1 MEARM
6 GIKEQ
11 PVTRRMEYGT
21 LRRYKCRVCGRPF
34 KDYALPEDKRIC
46 TRCLV
51 EMQKVRTVRIVIP
64 MLPPKESSPN
74 WRGHWTKKARA
85 VHLYRVAAKYY
96 ALIASESTH
105 PGYEKAEV
113 SISLVVRDSRYYR
126 DPDNMVASLKP
137 AIDGCVDAGIIRD
150 DSDEHLRY
158 REPITYVIDKVKAPE
173 TILEFTEQQVNTVR
187 DRE

>member
-1 MEARM
+1 M
-6 GIKEQ
+6 GMREQ
-11 PVTRRMEYGT
+11 PVTRGMGYGP
-21 LRRYKCRVCGRPF
+21 LRRYKCRVCGWTF
-34 KDYALPEDKRIC
+34 KDYFLPEDKRIC

-51 EMQKVRTVRIVIP
+51 GRQGIVQVRIVIP
-64 MLPPKESSPN
+64 MLPPKECSPN
-74 WRGHWTKKARA
+74 WRGHWTKKAKA
-85 VHLYRVAAKYY
+85 VQLYRAAAKYC
-96 ALIASESTH
+96 ALNASESTR

-158 REPITYVIDKVKAPE
+158 RVPITYVIDKDLAPE
-173 TILEFTEQQVNTVR
+173 TILEFNEQ
-187 DRE
+187 